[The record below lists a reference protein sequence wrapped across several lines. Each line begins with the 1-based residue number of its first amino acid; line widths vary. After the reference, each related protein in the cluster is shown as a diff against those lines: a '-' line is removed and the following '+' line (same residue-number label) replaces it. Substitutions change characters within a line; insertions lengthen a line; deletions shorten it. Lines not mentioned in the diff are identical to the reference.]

1 MLLYLEMVMMIFYF
15 MFEEIVW
22 CYFNNVVVIFNLGI
36 VKEYIIYWEFDV
48 CVFKVVDC
56 LDILC
61 EG

>member
-1 MLLYLEMVMMIFYF
+1 MIFYF